1 MKIVKIPRRFVTDT
15 LKTLKLPDRR
25 STLKTINGYQVID
38 DSYSISLQTAKIKIE
53 DLKKY
58 KDKLVL
64 VTAGIPESGLN
75 PAKINFKYGK
85 FLKNKVDHLIVYKS
99 IFHKNII
106 DGYERENVLVLIQP
120 ELTDLYY

>member
-25 STLKTINGYQVID
+25 STLKAINGYQVID

-75 PAKINFKYGK
+75 PAKINFEYGK